1 LHFKAKFR
9 KCSPDRGVAIQ
20 RAGEGSVD
28 KVGLPHLGD
37 TIFRNEHEFS
47 RILKENIR
55 PARPIDSPELLQGR
69 ASVLKDIRRALSSPG
84 MHVFIH
90 GERGV
95 GKTSLA
101 ITAAKAHVG
110 REAPYIGCDDRSTF
124 LGIVRDICHALLGT
138 SLLHRDNQ
146 ITGSAGINVGLF
158 KAEANIGGTGRIKLP
173 DQIESTNQA
182 VNLIRECAINAGAI
196 ESLVIIDEIDRAES
210 PDLKSQFAELI
221 KRIHD
226 TRAPIR
232 FIMCGI
238 GKTLDE
244 IIGSHLSAGRAISA
258 IELAPISFDARWTIV
273 NNAASKLSLS
283 VDKEYNVRI
292 SQISD
297 GFPYYVHLIAESL
310 FWEMFDQKLKQATSD
325 SFHAAVRRSIER
337 AEAPLRDAYN
347 FAIQKTKNSVDY
359 EETLWSV
366 AESTH
371 LERQIKEIYA
381 KSYRR
386 IMENRRGRTMLPPD
400 KFRMRLYSLCDERHG
415 TILVR
420 KRNSWY
426 AFKENVE
433 RGYVRLVAQR
443 HGVELGNDHF

>member
-1 LHFKAKFR
+1 VEKI
-9 KCSPDRGVAIQ
+9 GW
-20 RAGEGSVD
+20 
-28 KVGLPHLGD
+28 PHLGD
-37 TIFRNEHEFS
+37 EALKDEHEFS
-47 RILKENIR
+47 RILKQNIR

-101 ITAAKAHVG
+101 ITAGKTHVG
-110 REAPYIGCDDRSTF
+110 CEAPYIGCDDRSNF
-124 LGIVRDICHALLGT
+124 LGIVRDICDALLGT

-146 ITGSAGINVGLF
+146 ITGSAGFNVGIF
-158 KAEANIGGTGRIKLP
+158 KAEANLGGTGRLKLP
-173 DQIESTNQA
+173 DQIESINQA
-182 VNLIRECAINAGAI
+182 ANLIRECTIKKGTA
-196 ESLVIIDEIDRAES
+196 ESLVIIDEIDRAQS

-226 TRAPIR
+226 TRTPIR

-244 IIGSHLSAGRAISA
+244 IIGSHLSASRAISA
-258 IELAPISFDARWTIV
+258 IELAPISFDARWAIV
-273 NNAASKLSLS
+273 SNAATKLGLV

-297 GFPYYVHLIAESL
+297 GFPYYVHLIAENL
-310 FWEMFDQKLKQATSD
+310 FWEMFDQKLKRATSD
-325 SFHAAVRRSIER
+325 SFHEAVRRSIER

-347 FAIQKTKNSVDY
+347 FAIQKTKNSLDY

-371 LERQIKEIYA
+371 LERQIKDIYG

-386 IMENRRGRTMLPPD
+386 IMENRPGRTMLPTE

-426 AFKENVE
+426 AFEENVE

-443 HGVELGNDHF
+443 HGVELGSDHF